1 MPPILV
7 PNLLPS
13 SRFDEEL
20 AEISRHILRGYGE
33 QMAAGDVGAIRP
45 LPQLFICGL
54 PTCCLQHLLQLTK
67 MFDDQ
72 IGLGSGRAGVEVR
85 LFRFTG

>member
-1 MPPILV
+1 MPD
-7 PNLLPS
+7 LLSS

-20 AEISRHILRGYGE
+20 AEISRHILRGHGE
-33 QMAAGDVGAIRP
+33 QMAAGDDGAIRP
-45 LPQLFICGL
+45 PPQLFICGL
-54 PTCCLQHLLQLTK
+54 PTCCHQHLLQLAK

-72 IGLGSGRAGVEVR
+72 IGLASGRAGGEVR